1 MKKMDQIIAD
11 YNSIKFE
18 SFMSEDEKWF
28 FDTHGY
34 ILVKNVISK
43 KEAEYLIDKFEEW
56 RSMSKKDIPA
66 PMTISPNKNV
76 FQNIHYVEKLYH
88 DMLLND
94 RIMKYV
100 SSILLHNPR
109 LMFTSVIRTKKDEK
123 KEENKFTKFVKEGNV
138 LLHRDTNG
146 YNYPYES
153 FTNPLI
159 GYQTV
164 NGIIHSG
171 YVNVS
176 VTLVDV
182 PEDHGIGLI
191 PGSHKSNFNTPL
203 IESEDPYKEYIQSFQ
218 LSAGDAIVF
227 VPNLLHTTR
236 RWKMEYPR
244 YTVFNRYVF
253 GKYVDE
259 GYVGHTFDKYKDRV
273 SNEVYEMEQKNI
285 HQDKLIVKRLK
296 KIYLN

>member
-11 YNSIKFE
+11 YNSLNFE

-34 ILVKNVISK
+34 IIVRNVLSK
-43 KEAEYLIDKFEEW
+43 KNANYLIDKFEEW
-56 RSMSKKDIPA
+56 RSMPKKDLPA

-88 DMLLND
+88 DLIVND

-100 SSILLHNPR
+100 SSVLLHNPR
-109 LMFTSVIRTKKDEK
+109 LMFTSVIRLKKNEK
-123 KEENKFTKFVKEGNV
+123 KNKNKYTKFIKDGNV

-146 YNYPYES
+146 YNYPFES
-153 FTNPLI
+153 FINPLI
-159 GYQTV
+159 GYQCI

-182 PEDHGIGLI
+182 PKDHGIGLI

-203 IESEDPYKEYIQSFQ
+203 IEAEDPYKEYIQSFQ

-236 RWKMEYPR
+236 KWKMDYPR

-259 GYVGHTFDKYKDRV
+259 GYHGHTFKKYKKNLSD
-273 SNEVYEMEQKNI
+273 ELYEMEQKNI